1 MINTTTKLEISNL
14 KIDTIIG
21 IHDHEKSEKQP
32 LIFNIIIFYNSG
44 TAIKS
49 DNIKDAIDYYDL
61 TSNLKEFI
69 SNNHYE
75 LLETLSHKILEKLSE
90 NKRIQKAIL
99 TISKPKALEDF
110 GAMIHISNEYE
121 FQRRN

>member
-1 MINTTTKLEISNL
+1 MNNLTKLEINNL

-21 IHDHEKSEKQP
+21 IHDHEKSEKQS
-32 LIFNIIIFYNSG
+32 LIFDIIIFYNSS
-44 TAIKS
+44 TTIKS

-61 TSNLKEFI
+61 TLNLKEFI

-75 LLETLSHKILEKLSE
+75 LLETLSHKILEEIVKD
-90 NKRIQKAIL
+90 KRIGKAIL

-110 GAMIHISNEYE
+110 GAMVKVTNEY
-121 FQRRN
+121 QKLS

>member
-1 MINTTTKLEISNL
+1 MNNLTKLEINNL
-14 KIDTIIG
+14 KIETIIG
-21 IHDHEKSEKQP
+21 IHDYEKSEKQS
-32 LIFNIIIFYNSG
+32 LIFDLIIFYNSG
-44 TAIKS
+44 AAIKS

-75 LLETLSHKILEKLSE
+75 LLETLSYKISKKLSE
-90 NKRIQKAIL
+90 NKRIQKAII

-110 GAMIHISNEYE
+110 GAMVRLSNEYE

>member
-1 MINTTTKLEISNL
+1 MNNLTKLEINNL
-14 KIDTIIG
+14 KIETIIG
-21 IHDHEKSEKQP
+21 IHDYEKSEKQS
-32 LIFNIIIFYNSG
+32 LIFDLIIFYNSG
-44 TAIKS
+44 AAIKS

-75 LLETLSHKILEKLSE
+75 LLETLSHKISEKLSE
-90 NKRIQKAIL
+90 NKRIQKAII

-110 GAMIHISNEYE
+110 GAMVRLSNEYE
-121 FQRRN
+121 FQKRN